1 MLSSHPT
8 QNTRYFWLVVVS
20 LLFVACEISAAPAQ
34 PQTIVILGAKLI
46 DGTGAPPI
54 EDSVVIVRENRIVS
68 VGRRGDIE
76 VPAGSR
82 LFDASGK
89 VVMPGLVD
97 LHCHYGGGREVLERR
112 FALQLAFGVTT
123 ARSLGGDSAE
133 NMAIITQAK
142 AGKISAPRLYMAG
155 GGFSHPSGM
164 PPGSTIN
171 RPTTASEARE
181 MVRQLVAADVDLIK
195 MWVDPTL
202 DGLLAWGFDWNGGS
216 APIPQISAEIRT
228 ALVREAAKHG
238 IGAVAH
244 IYEEQDVRQ
253 LNSVGVRH
261 FVHTVR
267 SAAVDDNFVQWA
279 KQQGLSFAPALSK
292 AQDSWYLAEQP
303 EALEDKGLMDF
314 ASAKLERL
322 RSPETQAAMLAN
334 PQAAQLRLVYSRMLR
349 FIEQMND
356 ANVTIAVG
364 SDSGAGNVAFGWGT
378 HHEMKLLVEDAGLTP
393 LQALTAATG
402 NGARILEGED
412 AEFGTIEAGQIA
424 DLLVLSADPMAD
436 ISNSRQIERVMQ
448 GGQWLNQD

>member
-1 MLSSHPT
+1 MRLSHPI
-8 QNTRYFWLVVVS
+8 QNKRYWLVVVS

-54 EDSVVIVRENRIVS
+54 EDSVVMVRENRIVS
-68 VGRRGDIE
+68 VASRGDIE

-97 LHCHYGGGREVLERR
+97 LHCHYGAGREVLERR

-123 ARSLGGDSAE
+123 ARSLGADSAE
-133 NMAIITQAK
+133 NLAIIAEAK
-142 AGKISAPRLYMAG
+142 AGSINAPRLYTAG
-155 GGFSHPSGM
+155 SGFSHPSGM
-164 PPGSTIN
+164 PPGSVIN
-171 RPTTASEARE
+171 RPTTESEARA
-181 MVRQLVAADVDLIK
+181 MVQQLVAAEVDLIK

-202 DGLLAWGFDWNGGS
+202 DGLLAWGFDWNDGS
-216 APIPQISAEIRT
+216 APIPKISAEIRT
-228 ALVREAAKHG
+228 ALVQEAAKHG
-238 IGAVAH
+238 LAAVAH
-244 IYEEQDVRQ
+244 IYDEQDVRQ

-261 FVHTVR
+261 FVHTIR
-267 SAAVDDNFVQWA
+267 SAAVDDNFVRWA

-292 AQDSWYLAEQP
+292 AQDSWYLAEHP

-322 RSPETQAAMLAN
+322 RSPETQTSMLAN
-334 PQAAQLRLVYSRMLR
+334 PQSAQLRLVYARMLR
-349 FIEQMND
+349 FIKQMSD

-393 LQALTAATG
+393 LQAITAATG

-412 AEFGTIEAGQIA
+412 AEFGTIEPGQIA

-448 GGQWLNQD
+448 DGRWLNQD